1 MKSSIWSVTS
11 FNELTREAQAIDRE
25 NRFSLASPKVP
36 YITQCL
42 ADTKGPVIATTD
54 YMRNY
59 AEQVRKYIPGRYE
72 VLVPMVLVV
81 QIHALH
87 SEISLKWMQIM

>member
-1 MKSSIWSVTS
+1 MSTPYFLIASLTTSVTS
-11 FNELTREAQAIDRE
+11 FNALTREAQAIDRE
-25 NRFSLASPKVP
+25 NRFSLASSPKVP

-59 AEQVRKYIPGRYE
+59 AEQVQHHIF
-72 VLVPMVLVV
+72 
-81 QIHALH
+81 
-87 SEISLKWMQIM
+87 